1 MLAKIDTASEWDVLR
16 EQARVALASKFIP
29 KSIQTPEQAVAIAMA
44 GRELGLPP
52 MTAFRSIHLV
62 EGKVTMSA
70 DLMHGL
76 VYQRVPGGKVDIVI
90 TDNTKCQVDAKRPGG
105 KLVSIVFTIEDA
117 RNAGLTG
124 KDVWKKYPAAMLRAR
139 AIAAACRAV
148 FPDVFLGVYVPDELE
163 QPTSS
168 EEVAEPNQIAAPVA
182 VKQLEAPKPDVE
194 ALMQGFAEDLN
205 SAENIEELKLFW
217 SQVATIKRL
226 LNAAQFDE
234 LTRLKEAKKSSLML
248 DLIETPPVPQ
258 AVHQELHQAVE
269 QEQAHV

>member
-1 MLAKIDTASEWDVLR
+1 MLAKIDTATEWEVLR

-76 VYQRVPGGKVDIVI
+76 VYQRVPGGKVDII
-90 TDNTKCQVDAKRPGG
+90 ATDNERCQVDAKRPGG

-117 RNAGLTG
+117 KNAGLTG
-124 KDVWKKYPAAMLRAR
+124 KDVWRKYPAAMLRAR

-168 EEVAEPNQIAAPVA
+168 EEVEEHKQIAAPVQA
-182 VKQLEAPKPDVE
+182 KQLEAPKPDVQAIFQ
-194 ALMQGFAEDLN
+194 ALAEDVNMAESIDDLKFAWVQVAN
-205 SAENIEELKLFW
+205 NKRHLSAE
-217 SQVATIKRL
+217 
-226 LNAAQFDE
+226 QFDE
-234 LTRLKEAKKSSLML
+234 LTRLKEAKKANLML
-248 DLIETPPVPQ
+248 DLIEQTEKPR
-258 AVHQELHQAVE
+258 QAVE